1 MAGYV
6 IADVEVHDQDAYAEY
21 RKIVG
26 ASIEKFGGM
35 FLVRGGD
42 HEVVEGDWNPHRVV
56 VLEFDSVARVK
67 EWYASAEYAPAL
79 AIRLKAT
86 TSKSIVVEGA

>member
-26 ASIEKFGGM
+26 ASIEKFGGK